1 MSFDILPLRVERPE
15 LSEDKSDKIEFGI
28 AQFLAHVSEEH
39 VSTDTKSKIRS
50 MIRQIDE
57 IESIGDSCFSL
68 ARKMR
73 RLHENNEE
81 FNEIQH
87 EDLKQMMEL
96 VESSLTQMNLV
107 IGGRRETV
115 SSKDSL
121 FIENKIN
128 EQRNA
133 LKSKNLKAMDE
144 QKTTYSI
151 GTVFNDMVE
160 ECEQLGDYVINVVE
174 ARLLSDSVV
183 PVENYA

>member
-1 MSFDILPLRVERPE
+1 MS
-15 LSEDKSDKIEFGI
+15 S
-28 AQFLAHVSEEH
+28 
-39 VSTDTKSKIRS
+39 DTKSKIRS

-87 EDLKQMMEL
+87 DDLKKMMDL
-96 VESSLTQMNLV
+96 VETSLTQMNV
-107 IGGRRETV
+107 VVGSRRENV

-121 FIENKIN
+121 YIENKIN
-128 EQRNA
+128 EQRNS

-144 QKTTYSI
+144 NKTTYSI
-151 GTVFNDMVE
+151 GTLFNDIVE

-174 ARLLSDSVV
+174 ARLLNDTLATQ
-183 PVENYA
+183 YQL

>member
-1 MSFDILPLRVERPE
+1 MN
-15 LSEDKSDKIEFGI
+15 
-28 AQFLAHVSEEH
+28 
-39 VSTDTKSKIRS
+39 
-50 MIRQIDE
+50 RQIDE

-81 FNEIQH
+81 FNEVQH

-107 IGGRRETV
+107 IGGRRENV

-121 FIENKIN
+121 YIENKIN
-128 EQRNA
+128 EQRNS
-133 LKSKNLKAMDE
+133 LKAKNLKAMDE

-151 GTVFNDMVE
+151 GTLFNDIVE
-160 ECEQLGDYVINVVE
+160 ECEQLADYVINVVE
-174 ARLLSDSVV
+174 ARLLSDTLA